1 MLRAAGNIVVE
12 IVGYKNKEMTEE
24 RQPNWRRR
32 ILEKQ
37 KALRKQL
44 EQLNRMRR
52 EELQNEGVIS
62 KLESK
67 K

>member
-1 MLRAAGNIVVE
+1 MLRAAGNIVAE